1 MIELGRGTFGAVNL
15 LKTNPVVVGVEAK
28 IAVKSIFDK
37 AKANKSLSNGQLQ
50 SEKGKREFK
59 LLQSIDHPNIMK
71 AYFRW
76 RTSEDKLKIACE
88 YLP

>member
-1 MIELGRGTFGAVNL
+1 MIELGKGTFGAVNL
-15 LKTNPVVVGVEAK
+15 LTTNPIVVGVEAK

-59 LLQSIDHPNIMK
+59 LLQNMNHSNIMK
-71 AYFRW
+71 AYFMW
-76 RTSEDKLKIACE
+76 KTSQNKLKIASE

>member
-1 MIELGRGTFGAVNL
+1 MIELGKGTFGAVNL
-15 LKTNPVVVGVEAK
+15 LTTNPIVVGVEAK

-37 AKANKSLSNGQLQ
+37 PKANKTLSNGQLQ

-71 AYFRW
+71 AYFMW
-76 RTSEDKLKIACE
+76 KTSKDKLKIASE